1 MANEALTDQEKEFRK
16 RARRRLVGAIALVL
30 LMVTV
35 LPMLLDDRS
44 DENAPRP
51 DVTISIPSQDDGDF
65 SSRIVPATPVESVP
79 APLNEPVNPEPP
91 AEPAAS
97 SAPPT
102 PTAPLSTPVEK
113 VVQPAPSPVQEP
125 PKDAE
130 KPVTKPEPVV
140 DTKPEPAPAPTEK
153 LPAKQGGVSVQIG
166 VFTPSPKVE
175 QIQAKVSGLG
185 FNCGTEPITAKNGS
199 KLLRMRCGPFASKDE
214 AQKAQQKL
222 KAAGYNNS
230 ILVAH
235 Q

>member
-44 DENAPRP
+44 DENTPRP
-51 DVTISIPSQDDGDF
+51 DVTISIPSQDEGDF
-65 SSRIVPATPVESVP
+65 SSKIVPATPVEPAP
-79 APLNEPVNPEPP
+79 APLNEPVMPETPV
-91 AEPAAS
+91 EPAAS

-102 PTAPLSTPVEK
+102 PYAPLSTPVEK
-113 VVQPAPSPVQEP
+113 VVQPAPLPVQEP
-125 PKDAE
+125 PKVAE
-130 KPVTKPEPVV
+130 KPVAKPEPVV
-140 DTKPEPAPAPTEK
+140 DPKPEPVPAEK
-153 LPAKQGGVSVQIG
+153 SSAKQNGVSVQIG

>member
-1 MANEALTDQEKEFRK
+1 
-16 RARRRLVGAIALVL
+16 V
-30 LMVTV
+30 
-35 LPMLLDDRS
+35 
-44 DENAPRP
+44 
-51 DVTISIPSQDDGDF
+51 
-65 SSRIVPATPVESVP
+65 
-79 APLNEPVNPEPP
+79 
-91 AEPAAS
+91 
-97 SAPPT
+97 
-102 PTAPLSTPVEK
+102 
-113 VVQPAPSPVQEP
+113 
-125 PKDAE
+125 AE
-130 KPVTKPEPVV
+130 KPVPKPEPVV
-140 DTKPEPAPAPTEK
+140 DPKPEPLPSEK
-153 LPAKQGGVSVQIG
+153 SPEKQNGVLVQIG

>member
-44 DENAPRP
+44 DENTPRP
-51 DVTISIPSQDDGDF
+51 DVTISIPSQDEGDF
-65 SSRIVPATPVESVP
+65 SSKIVPATPVEP
-79 APLNEPVNPEPP
+79 APAPPNEPVMPETPV
-91 AEPAAS
+91 EPAAS

-102 PTAPLSTPVEK
+102 PAAPLSTPVEK
-113 VVQPAPSPVQEP
+113 VVQPAPLPVQEP
-125 PKDAE
+125 PKVAE
-130 KPVTKPEPVV
+130 KPVAKPEPVV
-140 DTKPEPAPAPTEK
+140 DPKPEPVPAEK
-153 LPAKQGGVSVQIG
+153 SPAKQNSVSVQIG